1 MNTTRVIHRLV
12 QSRHGKETSQRVGA
26 GAQRGMWVCGVNRT
40 CERKSMRAS
49 GAVASGMDE
58 RGSKRSSPGRFALQG
73 GGEERNSERGFGWL
87 HSTNTLCAQRQGTR
101 MWDDDVGEEVKDAE
115 TGATPGHGKQHTL
128 DDDDALSGTTATAR
142 REQRRRLRAGRRRW
156 PSSAIQQTPRYTPER
171 VASPPHVPHSP
182 IHGKSRSF
190 YGNGFCCFHQTP
202 TLPSDPA
209 LFSLFRL
216 TRRLSD

>member
-1 MNTTRVIHRLV
+1 MGVR
-12 QSRHGKETSQRVGA
+12 GKQDMRTKEYACVGSSSV
-26 GAQRGMWVCGVNRT
+26 GDGRTGQQTKLTWQIRTPRRGRGEKEQRGI
-40 CERKSMRAS
+40 
-49 GAVASGMDE
+49 
-58 RGSKRSSPGRFALQG
+58 
-73 GGEERNSERGFGWL
+73 GWL
-87 HSTNTLCAQRQGTR
+87 HSTNALCAQRQGTR
-101 MWDDDVGEEVKDAE
+101 MWDDDVGKEVRDAE

-128 DDDDALSGTTATAR
+128 NDDDALCGTTATAR
-142 REQRRRLRAGRRRW
+142 REQRRRPRAGRRRW

-190 YGNGFCCFHQTP
+190 YGNDFCCFHQTP